1 MGLTHPRPRSPLQ
14 PGLLTLDRSQ
24 RAPTQTFPAVP
35 WGPKTCPFWVVTLG
49 WRKGLELIQKD
60 KVHQTS
66 YFSSFPP
73 PPQLSETAGCQP
85 AARCCFSNLHGH
97 GQGSRTDQSLT
108 EITPSW
114 LHKGGLSHCLG
125 MHVTHEVGGA
135 PVPSHLML
143 RHQLPLKSGL
153 KGLGKSLPN

>member
-1 MGLTHPRPRSPLQ
+1 MSDLCSLVFQLRSSNYDIVM
-14 PGLLTLDRSQ
+14 LLLKLNQ
-24 RAPTQTFPAVP
+24 E
-35 WGPKTCPFWVVTLG
+35 
-49 WRKGLELIQKD
+49 LEI
-60 KVHQTS
+60 
-66 YFSSFPP
+66 
-73 PPQLSETAGCQP
+73 
-85 AARCCFSNLHGH
+85 SNLHGH